1 MINIYKNGESI
12 DKILTR
18 TQLENDKVNKIVE
31 NIIADIR
38 ENGDKALFS
47 YAKDID
53 NTILNKDTLYVSEEE
68 IKDAYSKVDEELLAA
83 LRRAKENILSYHR
96 KQMGDKKQ
104 IFVDGGKKIGYVL
117 KPIEKAGVYVP
128 GGTASYPS
136 SVLMGILPAVVAGV
150 KEIVMATPCK
160 ENYINPLTIVAAVE
174 CGVTKI
180 LKVGGAQSVAALAFG
195 TESVPK
201 VNVISGP
208 GNIFV
213 TMAKKQVYGYVKIDM
228 LAGPSEIL
236 IVADE
241 SADPNFLAADLLSQ
255 AEHDKLA
262 TAILLTTSEKL
273 ANETKQCVVDQV
285 NKLNRKEILKES
297 LAVNSGIIVVKD
309 LQEAFDVANT
319 IAPEHLELCIENAE
333 NYVDSIENAGAI
345 FLGNYSPEPLGD
357 YFAGPNH
364 VLPTSGSAKYFEVLN
379 VDTYLKKTSIINYDF
394 CSLKDA
400 KDDIIRLAECEGLD
414 AHANA
419 IKVRFEK

>member
-18 TQLENDKVNKIVE
+18 TQLENDKVNKIVAD
-31 NIIADIR
+31 IIKDIR
-38 ENGDKALFS
+38 ENGDKALIK

-53 NTILNKDTLYVSEEE
+53 NTVLDSDSMFVSEKE
-68 IKDAYSKVDEELLAA
+68 IKEAYKQVDKELLET
-83 LRRAKENILSYHR
+83 LRKAKANILSYHQKQMGER
-96 KQMGDKKQ
+96 KQM
-104 IFVDGGKKIGYVL
+104 FVDGGKQVGYVL

-136 SVLMGILPAVVAGV
+136 SVLMGVLPAVVAGV
-150 KEIVMATPCK
+150 KEIIMATPCK
-160 ENYINPLTIVAAVE
+160 ENYINPLTIVAGVE

-180 LKVGGAQSVAALAFG
+180 LKVGGAQSISALAFG

-201 VNVISGP
+201 VNVITYP

-236 IVADE
+236 VIADE
-241 SADPNFLAADLLSQ
+241 TANPNFLAADLLSQ

-262 TAILLTTSEKL
+262 TAILLTTSLDIAEK
-273 ANETKQCVVDQV
+273 TKECVINQV
-285 NKLNRKEILKES
+285 NSLNRKEILKDS
-297 LAVNSGIIVVKD
+297 LSVNSGIIVVKD
-309 LQEAFDVANT
+309 LKEAFDIANK
-319 IAPEHLELCIENAE
+319 IAPEHLELCIKDAE
-333 NYVDSIENAGAI
+333 NHIDDIANAGAI
-345 FLGNYSPEPLGD
+345 FVGNFSPEPLGD

-379 VDTYLKKTSIINYDF
+379 VDTYLKKTSVINYDF
-394 CSLKDA
+394 CSLNEV

-419 IKVRFEK
+419 IKVRF